1 MKTPLV
7 KSILRVLVEAGVAYG
22 VFFYLANFTVV
33 QSIVLTL
40 VELKA
45 NIAYQLAS
53 RGRTSVMGTPHSA
66 KS

>member
-7 KSILRVLVEAGVAYG
+7 KSIVSVLFEAGVAYG
-22 VFFYLANFTVV
+22 VFFYLANFTVA

-45 NIAYQLAS
+45 NIAYQLAYN
-53 RGRTSVMGTPHSA
+53 GRTPIMGTRRSA
-66 KS
+66 NS